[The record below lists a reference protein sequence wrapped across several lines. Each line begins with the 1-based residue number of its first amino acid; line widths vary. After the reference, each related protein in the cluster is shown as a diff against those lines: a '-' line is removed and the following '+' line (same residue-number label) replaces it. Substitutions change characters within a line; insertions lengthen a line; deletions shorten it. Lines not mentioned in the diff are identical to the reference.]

1 MSVKARLRLI
11 TILRIVSCR
20 KELLTYLSVHADRVH
35 EGLHHVVRLTVR
47 ILSVFEE
54 VFTCV
59 DGEVEVMLQVI
70 RIGIEY
76 RVAKK
81 NGLVIHI
88 GAPKALSLRSH
99 NLLILLN
106 ESNVLAWHWLV
117 GS

>member
-20 KELLTYLSVHADRVH
+20 KELLTYLRVHADRVH

-70 RIGIEY
+70 RIGID

-106 ESNVLAWHWLV
+106 ESNVLARHWLV